1 MTKSTFLSLLY
12 LLGIAPLLF
21 ALSVSVDDANPFVV
35 FGLLNIVVLS
45 IYTLLFSKTDTK
57 KKSLWLALISAILFV
72 SVIIFGLSK
81 LGSGATDRLF
91 NKALA
96 PEPMVTSGE
105 VMTGN
110 TSSWEVLT
118 GENEEILSGDILE
131 PETQTGEIEQAAPEV
146 VEETPKVVEEP
157 APSSEALSDVS
168 ESETLSYAQI
178 IPYLVNTYKLSKIGS
193 KTFTFTTIGQENS
206 LYPSF
211 AIAASHS
218 MIWSTINPSTK
229 PSCDTYL
236 VLKGIAQQRKVD
248 YTWAPQ
254 AAYRAKA
261 NELGQVNNCKAGN
274 FVTKVT
280 L

>member
-1 MTKSTFLSLLY
+1 MAKSTFLALLY

-21 ALSVSVDDANPFVV
+21 ALSLSVDDANPFVV

-45 IYTLLFSKTDTK
+45 IYTILFSKTDTK

-96 PEPMVTSGE
+96 PEQMVSTW
-105 VMTGN
+105 VVT
-110 TSSWEVLT
+110 TWAIISWEVFTGESEEALT
-118 GENEEILSGDILE
+118 GDIIE
-131 PETQTGEIEQAAPEV
+131 SETQTGEIEQAAPVVV
-146 VEETPKVVEEP
+146 VEEPKSEP

-168 ESETLSYAQI
+168 ENEALSYAQI
-178 IPYLVNTYKLSKIGS
+178 IPYLVKNYNLNKIGS

-236 VLKGIAQQRKVD
+236 VLKGIAQKRTVT
-248 YTWAPQ
+248 YTGAPQ

-274 FVTKVT
+274 FVTKGT